1 MVLISLI
8 SRGSQSRAAALPRRK
23 EPFHVLQGLS
33 EVFPGGRRC
42 FRHVQQ
48 LLRGDPGPAGEM
60 ITVRRRGPGISI

>member
-1 MVLISLI
+1 M
-8 SRGSQSRAAALPRRK
+8 
-23 EPFHVLQGLS
+23 LQGLS